1 MARDI
6 DLYRLLR
13 AFAERNK
20 LTEFDYSIFAQAVQ
34 RQARQADQTEAL
46 YRDLAINPDTVL
58 IPRLIC
64 AEKGGRLALVKTGN
78 EISKIVFPEHYS
90 DAFSRVYK
98 EMEEN
103 PDVPFPDEESLGLSV
118 PTQWIEALSL
128 DTDLASASME
138 PGAET
143 KSGAGP
149 ETVKPILYRIV
160 FAESIRSIVIPR
172 AFVPDKLLE
181 FALFKVR
188 HYLRQ
193 GSNKEYIENQ
203 LRYAF
208 STKERQLADE
218 LNAVLTKPYDA
229 LNELKSSTSDF
240 TFSFWAYFTS
250 ALKRDLGKRDEHT
263 TEDVSAYQSALITE
277 FYANFYKSRARKN
290 ADLEM
295 AYKNLDQCL
304 RRQPLAFTWEEI
316 LGFRDSAAQPLLG
329 KYTRE
334 ELEGYLKEKTTKSD
348 EKRLPDLLIVATAGG
363 RRYYVAKDSML
374 ALTVRLIAEA
384 REGVR
389 TRMVDEWKSILERYD
404 KIDAMND
411 DKVYH
416 AVLVSEVEKRYP
428 LLDAL
433 LKDRLLPLVYTEIGP
448 SKDGTGELARLFY
461 HGDLVPLE
469 QLLNLPRKSVYT
481 DAKMLLPFWYSI
493 PPFWLIGRFLHRLGQ
508 SKNESRKQAE
518 ESAKKSETRAETN
531 KTTKQPDRRVA
542 FSEAAKNAAAQI
554 VPSGYSLDEYLSEL
568 VDRWDTLLSP
578 TAKRNL
584 RLDVDSLVRDY
595 LRSVTRSMNAS
606 SFTVERVRNLASTL
620 ADTPALLKIQNHADL
635 EKYLELYMIR
645 LLIRE

>member
-6 DLYRLLR
+6 DVYRLLR
-13 AFAERNK
+13 AFASRNK
-20 LTEFDYSIFAQAVQ
+20 LTELDYSVFAQAVQ
-34 RQARQADQTEAL
+34 RQAHQADQTEAV

-58 IPRLIC
+58 IPRLIS
-64 AEKGGRLALVKTGN
+64 AEKSGRLALTKTGN
-78 EISKIVFPEHYS
+78 EISRIVFPEHYS
-90 DAFSRVYK
+90 DAFIRVYK
-98 EMEEN
+98 DMEDDPEI
-103 PDVPFPDEESLGLSV
+103 PFPDEESLGLSV

-128 DTDLASASME
+128 DTDLASASAI
-138 PGAET
+138 PS
-143 KSGAGP
+143 SGAARP
-149 ETVKPILYRIV
+149 EEGEATILFRIV
-160 FAESIRSIVIPR
+160 FSESIRSIVIPS

-208 STKERQLADE
+208 SNKEGQLRDE
-218 LNAVLTKPYDA
+218 LNALLTRPYDA
-229 LNELKSSTSDF
+229 LSELKSSVSDF

-263 TEDVSAYQSALITE
+263 SDDISAYQSALVTE

-295 AYKNLDQCL
+295 AFRNLDQCL

-316 LGFRDSAAQPLLG
+316 LGFRDSAGQPLLG

-348 EKRLPDLLIVATAGG
+348 EKRLPELLIVATAAG

-374 ALTVRLIAEA
+374 ALTVRLIAET
-384 REGVR
+384 RDGVR
-389 TRMVDEWKSILERYD
+389 TRMVDEWKTILEEYD
-404 KIDAMND
+404 KIDAMSD
-411 DKVYH
+411 DKAYH

-433 LKDRLLPLVYTEIGP
+433 LKDRLLPLVYTEIGQ
-448 SKDGTGELARLFY
+448 SKDSSGQLARLFY
-461 HGDLVPLE
+461 RGDLLPLE
-469 QLLNLPRKSVYT
+469 QLLDLPRRSVYT

-493 PPFWLIGRFLHRLGQ
+493 PPFWLIGRFFFRLGREKRSSVEKQ
-508 SKNESRKQAE
+508 TSDAERREENQGETSKV
-518 ESAKKSETRAETN
+518 TR
-531 KTTKQPDRRVA
+531 QPDRRMA
-542 FSEAAKNAAAQI
+542 FSQAARTAASQL
-554 VPSGYSLDEYLSEL
+554 VPSGYSIDEYLSEL

-606 SFTVERVRNLASTL
+606 SFTLERVRNLASTL

-635 EKYLELYMIR
+635 EKYLELYMIK
-645 LLIRE
+645 LLIRD